1 MSALV
6 ISRHFVMQS
15 SCPLYPR
22 KRTLDA
28 ASTMFAR
35 CQKRALWHLF
45 DHLMRCWQI
54 SSSEGYRNAHQCGTD
69 DHHRKTGCPGRK
81 PGMTRKY
88 HSAKKQR
95 YHGNSIGDSQ
105 RRLHIFKDEKG
116 NYDRES
122 GQDDQ
127 DANTQCTQ
135 PVAPG
140 QSRARFGIRY
150 APKSFSDS
158 GPAAVVEKS
167 TRTAAGA
174 HPQ

>member
-1 MSALV
+1 MSALGHKQTFRNA
-6 ISRHFVMQS
+6 IIMS
-15 SCPLYPR
+15 LYPR

-28 ASTMFAR
+28 ASTMFAK

-45 DHLMRCWQI
+45 DPLMRCSQI

-69 DHHRKTGCPGRK
+69 DHHRKTSCPGQK
-81 PGMTRKY
+81 PGMTRTY
-88 HSAKKQR
+88 PSAKKQR
-95 YHGNSIGDSQ
+95 YPGNSIGDSQ
-105 RRLHIFKDEKG
+105 RRLRIFKDEKG

-140 QSRARFGIRY
+140 QSRACFGIGY
-150 APKSFSDS
+150 A
-158 GPAAVVEKS
+158 
-167 TRTAAGA
+167 
-174 HPQ
+174 